1 MRTVLSWVGLLLTA
15 CALPVLA
22 ESEQPMLVEG
32 VAPVYPLVAVY
43 SATAGEVHVRVSIDK
58 TGSVTTSKLVRGHR
72 LLASAAEE
80 ASRKWRFTPGGD
92 REATIVFSFRILPKG
107 TPESEL
113 ATRFR
118 APLQIEV
125 RRVIPEASTNSDPA
139 ADPPR
144 RKSK

>member
-1 MRTVLSWVGLLLTA
+1 MKTVLWFGLLLA
-15 CALPVLA
+15 SFNLPVRA
-22 ESEQPMLVEG
+22 EAEQRTLVEA
-32 VAPVYPLVAVY
+32 VAPAYPLVAVY

-58 TGSVTTSKLVRGHR
+58 AGSVTTSKLVQGHR
-72 LLASAAEE
+72 LLATAAEE
-80 ASRKWRFTPGGD
+80 AARKWRFSPGGD
-92 REATIVFSFRILPKG
+92 RETTVVFLFRILPKG
-107 TPESEL
+107 TPDAEL

-125 RRVIPEASTNSDPA
+125 RRVIPEASTNGDPA